1 MLTRRFGPAA
11 VAAAVLATWACT
23 SSSGATEWPVR
34 PVRLIV
40 PYGASSST
48 DLVARLYA
56 PLLAAQWQRAV
67 VVDNRPGGNGTA
79 GVQAFAATKDRHTLL
94 LAPTGIVTVNP
105 LLHEQL
111 PYDPE
116 HDLVPI
122 SPAVRTSIGIAAAAG
137 TPVQS
142 LSDLVALV
150 RRHPGRYL
158 WAATPGLPEIVF
170 KAFLVLEKL
179 EMKHVAYR
187 DISSAVHD
195 LNAGRIHIVVA
206 AIATMNGPL
215 DRGTARLLAVT
226 NSARTRTAPDVPTAR
241 EAGYPLLTVDGL
253 FGFFGWR
260 DMPADLRLRIATDV
274 RHAAADPALA
284 SRLGNVGLV
293 AAAGTADELA
303 RAMAEQR
310 RQVDEIAGIL
320 GLRRP
325 GQAGG
330 S

>member
-1 MLTRRFGPAA
+1 MPTRRFGPAA
-11 VAAAVLATWACT
+11 VAAAVLATCACT
-23 SSSGATEWPVR
+23 LSSGAAEWPVR

-40 PYGASSST
+40 PFGASSSA

-56 PLLAAQWQRAV
+56 PLLAARWQRAV

-79 GVQAFAATKDRHTLL
+79 GVQAFAAAKDRHTLL
-94 LAPTGIVTVNP
+94 LAPSGIVTVNP
-105 LLHEQL
+105 MLHERL
-111 PYDPE
+111 PYDPD

-122 SPAVRTSIGIAAAAG
+122 SSAVRTSIGFAAAAG

-142 LSDLVALV
+142 LPDLVALV

-158 WAATPGLPEIVF
+158 WSATAGLPEILF
-170 KAFLVLEKL
+170 KAFLALEKL
-179 EMKHVAYR
+179 DMKHVAYR

-195 LNAGRIHIVVA
+195 LGAGRIHIVVA
-206 AIATMNGPL
+206 AVGTMNAPL
-215 DRGTARLLAVT
+215 ESGTARLLAVA
-226 NSARTRTAPDVPTAR
+226 NSARIPRAPGVPTVR
-241 EAGYPLLTVDGL
+241 EAGYPALTVDGL

-260 DMPADLRLRIATDV
+260 DMPADLRLRIAADV

-284 SRLGNVGLV
+284 SRLGAVGLA
-293 AAAGTADELA
+293 AAAGTADEFA
-303 RAMAEQR
+303 GAMAEQR
-310 RQVDEIAGIL
+310 RQVDEVARIL

-325 GQAGG
+325 GPTGG